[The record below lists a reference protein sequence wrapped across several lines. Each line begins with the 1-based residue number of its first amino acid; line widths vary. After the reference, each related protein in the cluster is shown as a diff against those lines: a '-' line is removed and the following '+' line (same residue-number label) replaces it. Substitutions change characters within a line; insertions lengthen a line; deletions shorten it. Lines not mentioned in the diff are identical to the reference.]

1 MMVMVMGTQ
10 RETIEI
16 PSEARTK
23 QRRSSRTSMLTPAYI
38 LFFFFLGGGAHVART
53 GTAVRTPLC
62 APRLS

>member
-23 QRRSSRTSMLTPAYI
+23 QRRSSRTSMLTPLTY
-38 LFFFFLGGGAHVART
+38 FFFFGGGGGPWGPHGAG
-53 GTAVRTPLC
+53 GTYPTVGA
-62 APRLS
+62 